1 MAISILKIEQ
11 EYELTI
17 LQTMRSHSYLNSAIH
32 IISLY
37 KGEEPFHIFIKK
49 FFKANKK
56 YGSKDRKQ
64 ITHFCYCYFRIGKTG
79 AGLPVG
85 EKILLGFFLCSSSSN
100 GMLNELKPEWNEKAV
115 VSTKEKCSISGYQ
128 CSITNIFS
136 WKGWVSEEI
145 DYAQFCESFLIQPD
159 LFLRIRPGMKK
170 VVEKKLLQNK
180 IAFKFLSPGCISL
193 QSSVKA
199 DNFFTINKE
208 VVIQDLNSQKVLQ
221 PLVSYFAIENSFKA
235 WDCCAASGGKSIL
248 LMDQFKNI
256 DLTVSDV
263 RQNILYNLHN
273 RFKRAG
279 IKNYKSFVAD
289 LSHSPLTIYQS
300 TFDLIICDAPCSGS
314 GTWSRTPEQLL
325 FFKEEKISYYAD
337 LQKKIA
343 LNANKSLKQGGYF
356 LYITCSV
363 FKKENEE
370 VVNYLQE
377 KTSLQLISMKYFK
390 GYDIKADTLF
400 TALFT
405 L

>member
-1 MAISILKIEQ
+1 VV
-11 EYELTI
+11 
-17 LQTMRSHSYLNSAIH
+17 
-32 IISLY
+32 
-37 KGEEPFHIFIKK
+37 IF
-49 FFKANKK
+49 
-56 YGSKDRKQ
+56 S
-64 ITHFCYCYFRIGKTG
+64 T
-79 AGLPVG
+79 LPVG
-85 EKILLGFFLCSSSSN
+85 EKILLGFFLCSTSSN
-100 GMLNELKPEWNEKAV
+100 EMLNELKPEWNEKAA

-170 VVEKKLLQNK
+170 VVEKKLLENK

-208 VVIQDLNSQKVLQ
+208 VVIQDLNSQKVLE
-221 PLVSYFAIENSFKA
+221 PLVNYFAIKNSFKA
-235 WDCCAASGGKSIL
+235 WDCCAASGGKSFL

-263 RQNILYNLHN
+263 RQNILHNLHT

-289 LSHSPLTIYQS
+289 LSHSPLTTHHS
-300 TFDLIICDAPCSGS
+300 LFDLIICDAPCTGS

-325 FFKEEKISYYAD
+325 FFNEEKMNEYAD
-337 LQKKIA
+337 LQRKIA
-343 LNANKSLKQGGYF
+343 TNASKSLKQGGYI

-363 FKKENEE
+363 FKKENEG
-370 VVNYLQE
+370 VVEYLQQN
-377 KTSLQLISMKYFK
+377 TSLQLKSMKYFQ
-390 GYDIKADTLF
+390 GYEMRADTLF
-400 TALFT
+400 VALFT